1 MSIFSEMFFIIF
13 VNILHISV
21 KRNEDIDTVS
31 IYNSNGYSQGTDLAY
46 FLQNYFGRRL
56 EEFQGCLLSLIFKLI
71 DAVFLTKS

>member
-1 MSIFSEMFFIIF
+1 MSIISEMFFIIF

-21 KRNEDIDTVS
+21 KRNEDMDTVS

-56 EEFQGCLLSLIFKLI
+56 EEFQGRLLSLIFKLI

>member
-56 EEFQGCLLSLIFKLI
+56 EEFQGRLLSLISKLI
-71 DAVFLTKS
+71 DAVFLAKS

>member
-56 EEFQGCLLSLIFKLI
+56 EEFQGRLLSLIFKLI
-71 DAVFLTKS
+71 DAVFLAKS

>member
-46 FLQNYFGRRL
+46 FLQNYFDRRL
-56 EEFQGCLLSLIFKLI
+56 EEFQGCLLSLIIKLI
-71 DAVFLTKS
+71 DAVFFTKS

>member
-13 VNILHISV
+13 VSNLHISG
-21 KRNEDIDTVS
+21 KWDEDIDTVS
-31 IYNSNGYSQGTDLAY
+31 IQNSIGYSQENDLAY
-46 FLQNYFGRRL
+46 FLQNYFGMRL

>member
-46 FLQNYFGRRL
+46 FLQTYFGRRL
-56 EEFQGCLLSLIFKLI
+56 EEFQGRLLSLIFKLI

>member
-56 EEFQGCLLSLIFKLI
+56 EEFQGRLLSLIFKLI